1 MLMTRPTGKEA
12 LTAFEPTLRK
22 SKNKKD
28 VVIDFDSILT
38 PLLNRYQKRLK
49 LIKTDNGSV
58 IKTIKML
65 KEVHIVKYTKLA
77 I

>member
-28 VVIDFDSILT
+28 VVIDFDSILA

>member
-1 MLMTRPTGKEA
+1 MTRPTGKEA

-28 VVIDFDSILT
+28 VVIDFDSILA